1 MSHPLAR
8 VPNAALLLEW
18 LIGQGA
24 MSFWRETRLTLACF
38 WGCWGRLSISASHR
52 YLARVS
58 GKPACSMVNLANT
71 NRCWFRRS
79 VFRWSLAIRQTA
91 TLINFI
97 QTAINRYYQQIF
109 ILGHSVIFKVYS
121 WSTVQITVT
130 EFLTTARSIKLS
142 VTQNKKNILMII
154 NSQHPKNTELKK
166 APSLLC
172 AIHIKIKK
180 IKHFIK

>member
-8 VPNAALLLEW
+8 VPNAALPQEW

-24 MSFWRETRLTLACF
+24 ISVWRKTRLTLACV
-38 WGCWGRLSISASHR
+38 WGCWGGLSISASHR

-97 QTAINRYYQQIF
+97 QAVINRYYKQIF
-109 ILGHSVIFKVYS
+109 LLGHSVIFKVYS
-121 WSTVQITVT
+121 WSTVQFTVT
-130 EFLTTARSIKLS
+130 DFLKTARNVKLS
-142 VTQNKKNILMII
+142 VWQKNNANVICNENVII
-154 NSQHPKNTELKK
+154 NLQHPKNIELKK
-166 APSLLC
+166 LQVK
-172 AIHIKIKK
+172 IKIMKK
-180 IKHFIK
+180 YLNK

>member
-1 MSHPLAR
+1 MSLHFLKWSGVSVMHMSHPLAR
-8 VPNAALLLEW
+8 VPNAALPLEW

-24 MSFWRETRLTLACF
+24 ISVWREMWLTLAGV
-38 WGCWGRLSISASHR
+38 WGCWGGLSVSASHR

-97 QTAINRYYQQIF
+97 QTVINRYYQKIF
-109 ILGHSVIFKVYS
+109 LLGHSVIFKVYS
-121 WSTVQITVT
+121 WSTVQIAVIS
-130 EFLTTARSIKLS
+130 FLKTARNIKLS
-142 VTQNKKNILMII
+142 VRQKTMQFCCHL
-154 NSQHPKNTELKK
+154 
-166 APSLLC
+166 
-172 AIHIKIKK
+172 
-180 IKHFIK
+180 